1 MKFYS
6 GTHSGTA
13 VADLETVN
21 FSVIEKRGEDNQV
34 EIIHGKR
41 VFC

>member
-13 VADLETVN
+13 VLYLETVN
-21 FSVIEKRGEDNQV
+21 FSVIEKREQ
-34 EIIHGKR
+34 IIE
-41 VFC
+41 